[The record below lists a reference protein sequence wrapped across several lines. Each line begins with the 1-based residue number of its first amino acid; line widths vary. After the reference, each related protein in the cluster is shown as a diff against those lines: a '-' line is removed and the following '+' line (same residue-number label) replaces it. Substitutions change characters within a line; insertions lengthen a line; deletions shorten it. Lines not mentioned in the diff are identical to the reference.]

1 MRIIQVGKIYRHYRG
16 NYYYVKDIAIH
27 SETEEE
33 LVIYQAL
40 YGEYKT
46 FARPKEM
53 FLEEVDIKSDNNI
66 YKQKYRFELVDVK
79 AEEALKDLST
89 K

>member
-1 MRIIQVGKIYRHYRG
+1 MRNIQVGKIYRHYRG
-16 NYYYVKDIAIH
+16 NYYYIKDIAIH

-46 FARPKEM
+46 FARPIEM
-53 FLEEVDIKSDNNI
+53 FFDEVDITSDDNI
-66 YKQKYRFELVDVK
+66 YKQKYRFELVDIRTGK
-79 AEEALKDLST
+79 TLDN
-89 K
+89 